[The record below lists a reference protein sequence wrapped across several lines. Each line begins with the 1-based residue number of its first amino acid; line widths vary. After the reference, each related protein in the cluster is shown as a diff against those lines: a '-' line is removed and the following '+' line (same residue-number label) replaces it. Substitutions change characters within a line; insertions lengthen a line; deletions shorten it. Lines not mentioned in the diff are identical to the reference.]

1 MDDIRECYR
10 ILDLEPGASLE
21 EIKRAY
27 RELVKVWHPDR
38 FRSDPKLQAKA
49 GEKLKQINL
58 AYERLCEEA
67 QEASVS
73 PADDRPRAEA
83 GAGHDDQGRNATPDA
98 GPVAP
103 APAASEVKWKF
114 WTHLTMW
121 ASVVV
126 AVILLAIAF
135 AVSARRRE
143 SARHANSKTIAA
155 EAGNKLEDGA
165 EISGDELWQKAEG
178 GEAGVG
184 YKLGL
189 INAAGKGGTRDLVT
203 VRDYILKSAEQG
215 YAEAQVSVGE
225 MYEDGRGV
233 PKNEAKALDW
243 YLKAATQGDAGAQL
257 KLSGWLLLKCPKDE
271 TKAFELCLKFAKV
284 GNPTAQSML
293 GSMFRD
299 GTGIPKD
306 DAKAVEWYQKA
317 AAQGYPVAQFNLGS
331 MYAFGTGVP
340 KDDAKAVEWYQKA
353 ATQGD
358 ADAQNNLGAMYSD
371 GRGVPKD
378 EAKAV
383 EWFQKAA
390 AQGDAGGQC
399 NLGFM
404 YSKGRGVPKDD
415 AKAVELFQ
423 KAANQGNAQ
432 AQLNLGIMYAFG
444 EGRPKDDV
452 RAYAWISL
460 AVANG
465 KKNGADERNKIEK
478 GMTPERIAEAQKLS
492 AELFAKMPKK

>member
-73 PADDRPRAEA
+73 PAEDRPRAEA

-143 SARHANSKTIAA
+143 SARHANTKTIAA
-155 EAGNKLEDGA
+155 ETGNKLEDGA
-165 EISGDELWQKAEG
+165 EISGDELWKKAEG

-184 YKLGL
+184 YKMGL
-189 INAAGKGGTRDLVT
+189 LNAAGKGGTRDLVT
-203 VRDYILKSAEQG
+203 VRDYIRKSAEQG

-233 PKNEAKALDW
+233 PKDEAKALDW
-243 YLKAATQGDAGAQL
+243 YLKAATQGDASAQL
-257 KLSGWLLLKCPKDE
+257 KLSDWLLLKCPKDE
-271 TKAFELCLKFAKV
+271 TKAFELCLKIAKV
-284 GNPTAQSML
+284 GNPTAQKML
-293 GSMFRD
+293 GNMFRD

-306 DAKAVEWYQKA
+306 GAKAVEWYQKA
-317 AAQGYPVAQFNLGS
+317 AAQGYPGAQFNLGA
-331 MYAFGTGVP
+331 MYAFGT
-340 KDDAKAVEWYQKA
+340 
-353 ATQGD
+353 
-358 ADAQNNLGAMYSD
+358 
-371 GRGVPKD
+371 GVPKD

-383 EWFQKAA
+383 EWYQKAA
-390 AQGDAGGQC
+390 NQGDADAQYR
-399 NLGFM
+399 LGFM
-404 YSKGRGVPKDD
+404 YSEGRGVPKDD
-415 AKAVELFQ
+415 AKAVELYQ
-423 KAANQGNAQ
+423 KAANQGYAQ
-432 AQLNLGIMYAFG
+432 AQFNLGIMYAIG
-444 EGRPKDDV
+444 EGVPKDDV

-465 KKNGADERNKIEK
+465 KKNGAAERNKIEK